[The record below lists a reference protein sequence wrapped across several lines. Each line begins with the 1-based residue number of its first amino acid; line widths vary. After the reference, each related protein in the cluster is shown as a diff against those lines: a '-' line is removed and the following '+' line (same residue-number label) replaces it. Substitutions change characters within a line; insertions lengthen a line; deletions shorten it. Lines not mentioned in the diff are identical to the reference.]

1 MGSRKSLFLIILMLS
16 VAGSYGTT
24 YGQDVPRVRLKEPR
38 IAPLGEQQW
47 TKQQKKLLAPSK
59 QAGLV
64 LNISS
69 TLARHPILLERWNTF
84 GHYVITEQSLPPRD
98 REILIL
104 RIGWLCQ
111 AEYEF
116 GQHTMVGKGVGL
128 TDKEIFHITKG
139 PDDPE
144 WGRFDAA
151 LIRATDELHKDAFIT
166 DATWKVLVER
176 YNEKQLMDV
185 IFTVG
190 NYNLVSMALNS
201 LGVQR
206 ESGVPGFPKGVAA
219 QVKKKFAHKGPPAF
233 VIEYPD
239 TYVNDPLLPNEVLRV
254 KSPPFGSPAFEVGV
268 IDLSQDGVKLED
280 HGKNYAKLME
290 SLGTDVKIISQKPSK
305 LKDGTPVQETTIEWK
320 FNGVYPLLS
329 QVVAAMK
336 DNKIVYFG
344 GHTMGG
350 DLAPIREI
358 VQTWEFK

>member
-151 LIRATDELHKDAFIT
+151 LIRATDELHKD
-166 DATWKVLVER
+166 
-176 YNEKQLMDV
+176 
-185 IFTVG
+185 
-190 NYNLVSMALNS
+190 YNLVSMALNS